1 MPTSSAVETV
11 ASAAPAATGARAAP
25 AADCGVLAAPAD
37 TAGKAV
43 VPGAHR
49 CPVRQAWA
57 PRVAPVG

>member
-1 MPTSSAVETV
+1 MSNSRRR
-11 ASAAPAATGARAAP
+11 SLRWSWLLS
-25 AADCGVLAAPAD
+25 VLAAVGLGLA
-37 TAGKAV
+37 TGKAV